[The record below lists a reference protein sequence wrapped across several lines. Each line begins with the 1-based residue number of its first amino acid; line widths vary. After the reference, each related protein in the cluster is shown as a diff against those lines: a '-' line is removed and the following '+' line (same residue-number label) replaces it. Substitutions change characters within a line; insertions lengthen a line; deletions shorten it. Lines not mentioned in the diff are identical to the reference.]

1 MNQKDLSAMLTVF
14 QKFELANQPT
24 TDDEFDKVA
33 KIAVEVVEVGLKEK
47 TPAGYVIAVA
57 ALSAYKLG
65 VINGKRA
72 ERAKRKKA
80 AIGAGTPTA
89 ANDTTQG
96 CECVKGQYNT
106 EARDMEGVN
115 G

>member
-1 MNQKDLSAMLTVF
+1 MTEKDLLTVF
-14 QKFELANQPT
+14 QKFGLANQPT
-24 TDDEFDKVA
+24 TPEEVDAVT
-33 KIAVEVVEVGLKEK
+33 KIAFKAAQMDISAGHVV
-47 TPAGYVIAVA
+47 AIA

-89 ANDTTQG
+89 AVDTMQDRQSVK
-96 CECVKGQYNT
+96 CEYNT
-106 EARDMEGVN
+106 EARDMEGTSV
-115 G
+115 

>member
-1 MNQKDLSAMLTVF
+1 MTEKDLPTVF
-14 QKFELANQPT
+14 QKFGLANQPT
-24 TDDEFDKVA
+24 TPEEVDAVT
-33 KIAVEVVEVGLKEK
+33 KIAFKAAQMDISAGHVV
-47 TPAGYVIAVA
+47 AIA

-89 ANDTTQG
+89 AVDTMQDRQSVK
-96 CECVKGQYNT
+96 CEYNT
-106 EARDMEGVN
+106 EARDMEGTSV
-115 G
+115 

>member
-1 MNQKDLSAMLTVF
+1 MTKKDLLTAF
-14 QKFELANQPT
+14 QKFGLANQPT
-24 TDDEFDKVA
+24 TPEEVDAVT
-33 KIAVEVVEVGLKEK
+33 KIAFKAAQMDISAGHVV
-47 TPAGYVIAVA
+47 AIA

-89 ANDTTQG
+89 AVDTMQDRQSVK
-96 CECVKGQYNT
+96 CEYNT
-106 EARDMEGVN
+106 EARDMEGTSV
-115 G
+115 

>member
-1 MNQKDLSAMLTVF
+1 MLTVF
-14 QKFELANQPT
+14 QKFGLANQPT
-24 TDDEFDKVA
+24 TPEEVDAVT
-33 KIAVEVVEVGLKEK
+33 KIALKAAQVDTSVGHVV
-47 TPAGYVIAVA
+47 AIA

-80 AIGAGTPTA
+80 AIGAGTPTTA
-89 ANDTTQG
+89 VDTTQG